1 MMRLQARQAALDIDQ
16 ANRRSHRWGVIL
28 AGGDGKRLLPLT
40 RRIAGDERPKQ
51 FCAILGHETLL
62 ERTRDRVRRI
72 VPPEHTTVVLTKAHE
87 RFYSNLVCDADR
99 LQMLVQPCNRGTAA
113 AIVYSLSR
121 LRELDP
127 AGIVAMFPSDHH
139 FADETAF
146 SADVEI
152 GFEAAGR
159 RPDRVLLL
167 GVTPDYPEAEYGW
180 VEPGAHLGEGLP
192 DSVCHVAR
200 FWEKPSRRLATV
212 LMNNGCLWNSF
223 VMIGNIAAF
232 EALIQR
238 AMPTLIDAFKSI
250 KSTLFTA
257 REEVALREIY
267 STISSTSFSE
277 EVLSTH
283 ASELAVVRSRKLGWS
298 DLGETSRVLSVLESE
313 SVKPEWAYQCARE
326 LLNVAH

>member
-1 MMRLQARQAALDIDQ
+1 MMKLQARQAAPDIDQ

-51 FCAILGHETLL
+51 FCAILGRETLL
-62 ERTRDRVRRI
+62 EQTRDRVRRI

-99 LQMLVQPCNRGTAA
+99 PQMLVQPCNRGTAA
-113 AIVYSLSR
+113 AIEYSLSR

-139 FADETAF
+139 FADENAF

-180 VEPGAHLGEGLP
+180 VEPGEPLGEGLP

-200 FWEKPSRRLATV
+200 FWEKPSGRLASV

-223 VMIGNIAAF
+223 VMIGHIAAF
-232 EALIQR
+232 QALIQR
-238 AMPTLIDAFKSI
+238 ALPTLVDAFDSI
-250 KSTLFTA
+250 HSTLFTS
-257 REEVALREIY
+257 REEPAVREIY
-267 STISSTSFSE
+267 SSISSTSFSE

-283 ASELAVVRSRKLGWS
+283 ASELAMVRSGKLGWS

-313 SVKPEWAYQCARE
+313 GVKPEWAYSARG
-326 LLNVAH
+326 NY